1 MSRHFQFRLLYRERN
16 KMPPIPSLTMLGTA
30 AARIFSSS
38 YMKSEMVIYSGHDHT
53 KTPTRHP
60 KAEPGTQNIRTPPEI
75 QVDVGRMRWAINEAA
90 GIKQRFGSIRPSQKT
105 MPLPIYQLLITPT
118 SVVPGSDP
126 NSIRLIRPN

>member
-1 MSRHFQFRLLYRERN
+1 
-16 KMPPIPSLTMLGTA
+16 MLRTSV
-30 AARIFSSS
+30 ARIFSSS
-38 YMKSEMVIYSGHDHT
+38 TMKSEIVIYCDHDHT
-53 KTPTRHP
+53 KAPTRHP

-118 SVVPGSDP
+118 SIAPGSDP
-126 NSIRLIRPN
+126 NSIRLIRLIRA